1 MQIFV
6 TVLRRVAMAMHDEWL
21 LAYGPERALA
31 LQLVAAGQA
40 SLPQGA
46 RLSNMALE
54 DFISLLGEAGVVA
67 VDYDPDELEQ
77 ELATYPSSDS
87 DPQPSVYG

>member
-1 MQIFV
+1 MP
-6 TVLRRVAMAMHDEWL
+6 THDEWL
-21 LAYGPERALA
+21 LAYGPERARA
-31 LQLVAAGQA
+31 LQRVATGRA
-40 SLPQGA
+40 SLAQGA

-77 ELATYPSSDS
+77 ELGLLPEL
-87 DPQPSVYG
+87 